1 MFAILI
7 LGFFG
12 ATNIK
17 KLFFPAV
24 PEKIILIQSVY
35 PGAAPEEIEEGVVSK
50 VEEAVKG
57 ISGVDRVTSTSVE
70 NAATVTIEIV
80 ENEDIDAIL
89 SDVKNAVDAIAA
101 FPVGMESI
109 RVYKLENVI
118 NAISYTI
125 SGDQDLLTL
134 KKYARDIEDDLLA
147 IDGISKVQ
155 LQGFPDEEIEIAFR
169 ENDLRT
175 YQLTLAQATQA
186 IRSANL
192 NITSGTIE
200 GEKEDLLLRANNKGY
215 TANEFRNI
223 IVKTSPGGSVTRLHQ
238 VANIRDKWVDNPSRA
253 YVDGETAVVIQLQY
267 TQDEDI
273 VEVADKA
280 KIYFEEF
287 QSKNPAIK
295 TTLLLDDSEVIKT
308 RLQLLTENGLMGFFL
323 VVLLLAMFLNWR
335 LAFWVAIA
343 IPISFA
349 GMFICTSLLDESINV
364 VTSFGM
370 IMVLGILV
378 DDGIVIC
385 ESIYSRYEEGGLTR
399 TEAAV
404 EGTMDV
410 LPAVTGAIITTMLA
424 FGGFH
429 FIAGQIGDFFSSLA
443 TFVIFALL
451 FSLIEGAFILPTH
464 VAHSAALD
472 PNTKKYWL
480 TRQLDGFM
488 QFLRDKIYGPIL
500 RFTLVNKFFVFS
512 LILGLFM
519 VSMSVLR
526 GGLVK
531 QNFFPNIEGNNVY
544 VNLKLPAGTNESVTQ
559 TWLDKIEAAALEVNE
574 EISNKYN
581 ADSSSMVIHILKELG
596 PTSYQ
601 GKINVILIDAE
612 QRVEIGDRAI
622 GVMIKDKV
630 GPIPEAESLTF
641 GGFETFG
648 KAVSLA
654 LVSQNGDQLNRATE
668 EVKQRLNELEELK
681 DITDTNQEGLQEIA
695 INLNEKGRFLG
706 LNLQEVAGQVRQG
719 YFGSEVQRL
728 QRGSDE
734 VKVWVRYAEEDRKN
748 ISQLR
753 DMRIRLSNGQ
763 EYPLS
768 SIATLSSERDIL
780 AINRLEGKRQVT
792 VEADISSNNASAVD
806 INNALKETTVPE
818 ILAKYPEVT
827 ALFEG
832 QERETAKTNES
843 FGKVYGVVLFLMFF
857 VIALTFRSIT
867 QTLAVFLLIPF
878 CYIGV
883 VWGHYIMNEPIS
895 LLSNQGVLALIGIL
909 VNDALVFIST
919 YNQNLKKGL
928 LQMDALY
935 KAGLSRFRPITLT
948 SVTTVAGLLPLLAN
962 KSVGAQFIIPMAIS
976 VAFGL
981 IFITAI
987 ILVLLPIFLVVFNRI
1002 KVYALWLWNGEK
1014 PSFESVERAVKN
1026 VEHALT

>member
-12 ATNIK
+12 AINIK
-17 KLFFPAV
+17 KLFFPEV
-24 PEKIILIQSVY
+24 PEKIILVQSVY
-35 PGAAPEEIEEGVVSK
+35 LGASPEEVEEGVVSK

-57 ISGVDRVTSTSVE
+57 ISGVDRVTSKSVE

-80 ENEDIDAIL
+80 ENEDVDAVL
-89 SDVKNAVDAIAA
+89 ADVKNAVDAIAS

-109 RVYKLENVI
+109 RVYKLENLI

-125 SGDQDLLTL
+125 SGSLDLLAL

-175 YQLTLAQATQA
+175 YQLSLAQATQA
-186 IRSANL
+186 VRSANL

-200 GEKEDLLLRANNKGY
+200 GDKEDLLLRANNKGY

-253 YVDGETAVVIQLQY
+253 YVDGEKAVVVQVQY
-267 TQDEDI
+267 TKDEDI
-273 VEVADKA
+273 VDVADKTKA
-280 KIYFEEF
+280 YFKEF
-287 QSKNPAIK
+287 QAKNPEIK
-295 TTLLLDDSEVIKT
+295 STLLLDDSEVIKT

-385 ESIYSRYEEGGLTR
+385 ESIYSKYEEGGLTR
-399 TEAAV
+399 TEAAI
-404 EGTMDV
+404 EGTMGV

-472 PNTKKYWL
+472 PNTKKFWL
-480 TRQLDGFM
+480 TRQLDAFM
-488 QFLRDKIYGPIL
+488 QFLRDKIYGPVL
-500 RFTLVNKFFVFS
+500 RFTLGNKFFVFS
-512 LILGLFM
+512 LIMGLFM
-519 VSMSVLR
+519 VSIAALS
-526 GGLVK
+526 GGIVK
-531 QNFFPNIEGNNVY
+531 QTFFPNVEGNNVY
-544 VNLKLPAGTNESVTQ
+544 INLKLPAGTNESITQ
-559 TWLDKIEAAALEVNE
+559 GWLDKFEAAALEVNE

-581 ADSSSMVIHILKELG
+581 ADSSSMDVHILKELG
-596 PTSYQ
+596 PTSYE
-601 GKINVILIDAE
+601 GRLNIILIDAE
-612 QRVEIGDRAI
+612 QRTTIGDRAI
-622 GVMIKDKV
+622 GVMIKDKI
-630 GPIPEAESLTF
+630 GPVPEAESLTF
-641 GGFETFG
+641 GGYETFG
-648 KAVSLA
+648 KPVSLA
-654 LVSQNGDQLNRATE
+654 LVSQNADQLNKATE
-668 EVKQRLNELEELK
+668 ELKQQLNELEELK
-681 DITDTNQEGLQEIA
+681 DITDTNQEGLKEIA

-748 ISQLR
+748 IAQLR
-753 DMRIRLSNGQ
+753 DIRIRLSNGQ

-768 SIATLSSERDIL
+768 SIATLSYKRDIL
-780 AINRLEGKRQVT
+780 AINRLEGKRQIT
-792 VEADISSNNASAVD
+792 VEADLTDNKVSTVD
-806 INNALKETTVPE
+806 INNLLKESTIPE
-818 ILAKYPEVT
+818 IQAKYPAVN

-832 QERETAKTNES
+832 QDREQAKTGES

-857 VIALTFRSIT
+857 VIALTFRSIS
-867 QTLAVFLLIPF
+867 QTIAVFALIPF

-883 VWGHYIMNEPIS
+883 IWGHYLMDEPIS
-895 LLSNQGVLALIGIL
+895 MLSNQGVLALIGIL

-919 YNQNLKKGL
+919 YNQNLKKGF

-935 KAGLSRFRPITLT
+935 KAGISRFRPITLT

-962 KSVGAQFIIPMAIS
+962 ESIGAQFIIPMAIS

-987 ILVLLPIFLVVFNRI
+987 ILVLLPIYLVAFNRI
-1002 KVYALWLWNGEK
+1002 KVYISWLWNGKK

-1026 VEHALT
+1026 VEQALT